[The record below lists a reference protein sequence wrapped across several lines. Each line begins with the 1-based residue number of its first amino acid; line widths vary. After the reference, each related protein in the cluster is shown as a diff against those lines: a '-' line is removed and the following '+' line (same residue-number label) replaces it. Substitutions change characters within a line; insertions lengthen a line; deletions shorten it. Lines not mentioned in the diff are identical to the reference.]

1 MYMKLVSG
9 IDISRILAFC
19 VEITKCLPD
28 ANQNKNHNQTEMHEV
43 LKLKC
48 SRCLV
53 MLIQSGLNLIL
64 QLVRTHL
71 MCIRSAFCA

>member
-1 MYMKLVSG
+1 MYMKLVTG
-9 IDISRILAFC
+9 IDVSRFLAFC

-43 LKLKC
+43 LKLKY
-48 SRCLV
+48 SRCFV
-53 MLIQSGLNLIL
+53 MPIQSGLNLIL

-71 MCIRSAFCA
+71 MCIQSAFCA

>member
-9 IDISRILAFC
+9 IDVLRFLAFC

-28 ANQNKNHNQTEMHEV
+28 ANQNKKHNQTEMHEV
-43 LKLKC
+43 LKLKY
-48 SRCLV
+48 SRCFV
-53 MLIQSGLNLIL
+53 MPIQSGLNLTL

-71 MCIRSAFCA
+71 MYIRSAFCA